1 VYSTGQV
8 DAKLVIADTLQLIHK
23 DGPLSTEEE
32 AQGRPKDL
40 CASSRRSSTKSS
52 LKLSLVTRRH
62 ITREPE
68 EYTTRTVPSEASQ
81 ALAEAGIVLTPG
93 ETVEY
98 VVVDAT
104 GKRRPEK
111 AKPLALYALED
122 GYDIDHYTE
131 LALKAVERLLLPFG
145 YDLEKLSAEFDPAP
159 EALDA
164 AEAPAPPTGAT
175 VYESLMKRCVG
186 LKT

>member
-1 VYSTGQV
+1 
-8 DAKLVIADTLQLIHK
+8 
-23 DGPLSTEEE
+23 
-32 AQGRPKDL
+32 
-40 CASSRRSSTKSS
+40 
-52 LKLSLVTRRH
+52 
-62 ITREPE
+62 
-68 EYTTRTVPSEASQ
+68 VPSEASQ

-145 YDLEKLSAEFDPAP
+145 YDLEKLSAEF
-159 EALDA
+159 ALPRKPSTRPKPQRHQQ
-164 AEAPAPPTGAT
+164 ELPFMNP
-175 VYESLMKRCVG
+175 L
-186 LKT
+186 